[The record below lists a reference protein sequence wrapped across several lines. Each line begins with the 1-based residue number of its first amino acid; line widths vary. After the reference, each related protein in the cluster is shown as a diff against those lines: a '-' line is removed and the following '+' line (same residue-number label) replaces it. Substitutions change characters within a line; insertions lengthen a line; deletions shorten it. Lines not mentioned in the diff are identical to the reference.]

1 MDKDALEAE
10 FEALV
15 EPFERSRE
23 HALSIAPRDMPGDR
37 ILQIVR
43 QMKENPAADMPK
55 LLDEAEAASLF
66 LCRLSCSL
74 LEERDA
80 VYNKF
85 IDKLIHKMTSQVQ
98 SVCTVLSDHSTDH

>member
-1 MDKDALEAE
+1 
-10 FEALV
+10 
-15 EPFERSRE
+15 
-23 HALSIAPRDMPGDR
+23 MPGDR

-66 LCRLSCSL
+66 LCRLSCRL

-85 IDKLIHKMTSQVQ
+85 IDKLIHKVTSQVQ